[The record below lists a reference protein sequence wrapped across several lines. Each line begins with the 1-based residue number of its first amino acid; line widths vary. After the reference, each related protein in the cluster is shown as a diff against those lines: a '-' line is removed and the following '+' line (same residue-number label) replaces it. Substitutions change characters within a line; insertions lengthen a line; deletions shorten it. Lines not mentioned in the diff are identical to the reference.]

1 MLQREKNENAMDKCK
16 DDMNILGKMP
26 QHEGTWRNVTGHAEK
41 WRDRIETPP
50 AGENGTTL
58 SEILQTHAKKS
69 RTNIEKS

>member
-41 WRDRIETPP
+41 
-50 AGENGTTL
+50 
-58 SEILQTHAKKS
+58 
-69 RTNIEKS
+69 